1 MRYVKQQLR
10 TKIIN
15 QSWKLLLEL
24 FAITFYS
31 CNSRNDNTHI
41 TDSFLLYQKID
52 SLKIQDYNLIEQD
65 CSFIAEKHYRF
76 SIFKNDSAYFFQVEK
91 LEDNHW
97 HLIMR
102 DMDYGTNNSGLS
114 FTDQNKDGFE
124 DIVWN
129 KKWQEHAYLFNPKVE
144 NFIEIGE
151 YHNSQPLKIK
161 GKTMLYKHSFPI
173 QYFWNE
179 EKSRNSICGEI
190 IETHSELFA
199 IDENYQKI
207 SIATLDNFDS
217 YDYPSVDSCVQAIK
231 CYTPPYRGRYSKI
244 SIWNVGTAVDSVVL
258 KSDLSHYNPSLDS
271 NWIANYWQNN
281 YVKLLEHAQ
290 LFQVRRKKP
299 LYYFK

>member
-15 QSWKLLLEL
+15 QSWKLLLGL

-76 SIFKNDSAYFFQVEK
+76 SVFKNDSACFFQVEK

-129 KKWQEHAYLFNPKVE
+129 KK
-144 NFIEIGE
+144 
-151 YHNSQPLKIK
+151 
-161 GKTMLYKHSFPI
+161 
-173 QYFWNE
+173 
-179 EKSRNSICGEI
+179 
-190 IETHSELFA
+190 
-199 IDENYQKI
+199 
-207 SIATLDNFDS
+207 
-217 YDYPSVDSCVQAIK
+217 
-231 CYTPPYRGRYSKI
+231 
-244 SIWNVGTAVDSVVL
+244 
-258 KSDLSHYNPSLDS
+258 
-271 NWIANYWQNN
+271 
-281 YVKLLEHAQ
+281 
-290 LFQVRRKKP
+290 
-299 LYYFK
+299 

>member
-1 MRYVKQQLR
+1 MRHFKQPFR

-15 QSWKLLLEL
+15 QSWKLLLGL
-24 FAITFYS
+24 SAVAFFS
-31 CNSRNDNTHI
+31 CNSHNKHVQLP
-41 TDSFLLYQKID
+41 DSFLVYQEID
-52 SLKIQDYNLIEQD
+52 SLKTSNYNLIEQD
-65 CSFIAEKHYRF
+65 CSFIANKRYRF
-76 SIFKNDSAYFFQVEK
+76 SVFKNDSACFFQVEK
-91 LEDNHW
+91 LQNNQW

-102 DMDYGTNNSGLS
+102 DMDYKTNNSGLS

-151 YHNSQPLKIK
+151 YHNSKPLKIK
-161 GKTMLYKHSFPI
+161 GKTAFYKHSFPI

-179 EKSRNSICGEI
+179 EKSRNSVCGEI

-290 LFQVRRKKP
+290 LFQVRRKNP
-299 LYYFK
+299 LFYFK

>member
-1 MRYVKQQLR
+1 MRYGQQQLR

-15 QSWKLLLEL
+15 HSWKLLLGL
-24 FAITFYS
+24 LAIVFSS
-31 CNSRNDNTHI
+31 CNSQKDNTHI
-41 TDSFLLYQKID
+41 TDSFLIYQKID

-65 CSFIAEKHYRF
+65 CSFIAHKHYRF
-76 SIFKNDSAYFFQVEK
+76 SIFKKDTICFFQVEK

-151 YHNSQPLKIK
+151 YNNSKPLKIK
-161 GKTMLYKHSFPI
+161 GKTMYYKHSFPI

-179 EKSRNSICGEI
+179 EKSMNSICGEF

-199 IDENYQKI
+199 IDENYRKI

-217 YDYPSVDSCVQAIK
+217 NDYPAGDSCVQAIK

-258 KSDLSHYNPSLDS
+258 RSDSSHYNPSLDP
-271 NWIANYWQNN
+271 NWITNYWQNN
-281 YVKLLEHAQ
+281 YVKLLKHAQ